1 MQLKTA
7 RMRLKQKCGQQGV
20 GSNDADVEI
29 YVAAFE
35 RNYANVESMQCS
47 EHHCNEAYVEK
58 REANIIKKT
67 IRICSSK
74 LYLEM

>member
-1 MQLKTA
+1 
-7 RMRLKQKCGQQGV
+7 MRLKQKCGQQGV

-35 RNYANVESMQCS
+35 RNYANVESIQCS

-58 REANIIKKT
+58 REANIIEKKKKKKT
-67 IRICSSK
+67 IRIWSSK
-74 LYLEM
+74 VYLKM

>member
-35 RNYANVESMQCS
+35 RNYANVESIQCS

-58 REANIIKKT
+58 REANIIEKKT
-67 IRICSSK
+67 KKSNK
-74 LYLEM
+74 DLEL